1 MRTSYRNDCIFLLKE
16 IDIKEITIEE
26 KEEMISKGINY
37 SEMISKEEKPSTNIM
52 DIFFNMLSE
61 SKKEI
66 AKFVSIISEKI
77 YSEKKNDLVIVSLAR
92 AGTPIGILIKK
103 YLKQKYNV
111 DIPHYSIS
119 IIRGKGIDK
128 NALNHILKNYPQS
141 NIQFV
146 DGWTGKGS
154 ITKELQSSINEYN
167 RENKRGIDY
176 NLAVLIDPAKLC
188 TIYGTRV
195 DFGLA
200 SSCLNST
207 VSGLVSRTIVNEK
220 YIEEFDFHG
229 GKYLEYLEDL
239 DVSNY
244 FIDEVR
250 REFEN
255 IKEEK
260 LKFEPIEK
268 EYAKNIALKIQK
280 EFEVKDINKIKLS
293 VGETARVLLRRNPRI
308 ILVRDIESKEIKH
321 IVKLAEEKNVEIKEY
336 DCGEYNCISIIK
348 E

>member
-16 IDIKEITIEE
+16 IDIKEITIQE
-26 KEEMISKGINY
+26 KEEMIAKGINY
-37 SEMISKEEKPSTNIM
+37 SEMISKEKKPSTSIM
-52 DIFFNMLSE
+52 DIFFDMVAE

-92 AGTPIGILIKK
+92 AGTPIGILIKQ
-103 YLKQKYNV
+103 YLKKKYNIN
-111 DIPHYSIS
+111 IPHYSIS

-128 NALNHILKNYPQS
+128 NALNYILEIYPQS

-154 ITKELQSSINEYN
+154 ITKELQRSINEYN
-167 RENKRGIDY
+167 RENKRRIDY

-188 TIYGTRV
+188 TIYGTRK

-220 YIEEFDFHG
+220 YIGKFDFHG
-229 GKYLEYLEDL
+229 GKYLGYLEDI

-250 REFEN
+250 REFDN
-255 IKEEK
+255 IEKEE
-260 LKFEPIEK
+260 FEFEGIEE
-268 EYAKNIALKIQK
+268 EYAKNITLKIQK
-280 EFEVKDINKIKLS
+280 EFKVKDINKIKLS
-293 VGETARVLLRRNPRI
+293 IGETARVLLRRNPRV
-308 ILVRDIESKEIKH
+308 ILVKDRESKEIKH
-321 IVKLAEEKNVEIKEY
+321 IVKLAEEKNIEVREY
-336 DCGEYNCISIIK
+336 NCGEYNCISIIK